1 MMHGQTQIKFDMGES
16 GIGNLHVISLNS
28 MSLMRNCVVKAILK
42 GKDVIFLHS
51 SMSEKN
57 WCRYHKILL
66 NDFEYMKVSAVEVIL
81 LLHDHGGG
89 SKFF

>member
-1 MMHGQTQIKFDMGES
+1 MGEF

-28 MSLMRNCVVKAILK
+28 VSLMRICVVKAILK
-42 GKDVIFLHS
+42 GKEVIFLHS

-66 NDFEYMKVSAVEVIL
+66 NYFEYMKISAVEVIL
-81 LLHDHGGG
+81 LLHDYAGGG
-89 SKFF
+89 NVFF